1 MAVLLIKRVDDFFFN
16 EYAEDEVHKSH
27 FQFNFFHVNNQSTL
41 KIAED
46 KMKSKTHEGEK
57 QFSI

>member
-1 MAVLLIKRVDDFFFN
+1 MIFFN

-27 FQFNFFHVNNQSTL
+27 FEFNFFHVNDQSTL